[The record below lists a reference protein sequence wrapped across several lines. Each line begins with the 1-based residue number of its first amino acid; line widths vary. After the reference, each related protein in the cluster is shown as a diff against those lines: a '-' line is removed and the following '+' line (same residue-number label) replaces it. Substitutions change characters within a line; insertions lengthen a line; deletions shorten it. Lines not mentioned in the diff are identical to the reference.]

1 MYSNKLQLLI
11 QSLSLNCD
19 RISDLE
25 FMPDDNRNML
35 SDMMKDLAK
44 SNIQQLQDILGNQ
57 IISEIF
63 R

>member
-1 MYSNKLQLLI
+1 MSDNNKNLLM
-11 QSLSLNCD
+11 
-19 RISDLE
+19 E
-25 FMPDDNRNML
+25 
-35 SDMMKDLAK
+35 MMKDLAK

>member
-25 FMPDDNRNML
+25 FMPDDNKNML
-35 SDMMKDLAK
+35 SDLMKDLAK

-57 IISEIF
+57 VIADIF

>member
-1 MYSNKLQLLI
+1 
-11 QSLSLNCD
+11 
-19 RISDLE
+19 
-25 FMPDDNRNML
+25 MPDNMSDNNKNLLME
-35 SDMMKDLAK
+35 MMKDLAK